1 MPVQADEKTMAEPGE
16 KIMEEV
22 RGMKV
27 HSGALDIIEP
37 EDQDGA
43 GRTGGSDG
51 AENQHSRSDGA
62 GNHQGGADRAEDTQ
76 SRACGAGDHHV
87 RIDGTEDH

>member
-16 KIMEEV
+16 KIMEKV

-27 HSGALDIIEP
+27 HSGALDIMEPENCKATAEP

-43 GRTGGSDG
+43 GRTGGSDE
-51 AENQHSRSDGA
+51 AENQHSR
-62 GNHQGGADRAEDTQ
+62 
-76 SRACGAGDHHV
+76 
-87 RIDGTEDH
+87 